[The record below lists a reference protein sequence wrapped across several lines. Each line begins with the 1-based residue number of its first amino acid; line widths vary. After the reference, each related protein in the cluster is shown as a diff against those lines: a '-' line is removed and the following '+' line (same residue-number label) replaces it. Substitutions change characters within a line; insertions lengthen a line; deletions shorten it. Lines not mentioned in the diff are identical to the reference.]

1 MKGFVYSHFNFTYMT
16 NPVKGFSKLS
26 KQAKIEWIV
35 DQYFDDKDK
44 AIELLQSY
52 WHDDE
57 KTQKLHDEFIENTI
71 SNFFTPY
78 GVAPNFLIDGKLFA
92 IPMAIEES
100 SVVAAAAKSASF
112 WLERGGFK
120 TTLLATIKIGHVHF
134 IYKGD
139 SETLRDFIEEIKDEF
154 YQDTESITANMQ
166 ARGGGIQSIELV
178 DKSDQ
183 LENYYQLEARF
194 ETCDSMG
201 ANFINSCLEQFSKTL
216 TSSMAGDSRFK
227 ADNSDIQIVM
237 CILSN
242 YTPECVVR
250 SEVSCP
256 IEKLTEGTEISAEEF
271 AEKFQRAVRIAEV
284 EPYRATTHNKGIMN
298 GIDAVVIATG
308 NDFRAVEAA
317 CHTYASRKGKYTSLT
332 HCEVKDGN
340 FRFWIDV
347 PLALG
352 TVGGLTSL
360 HPMVKFSLDLLGR
373 PSAYQLMSIV
383 ASSGLAQNFAA
394 LRALVTTG
402 IQKGHMKMH
411 LLNILNQLEATNEEK
426 AIIVDYFK
434 HNVVSHSAAVQKF
447 CEVRG
452 IKSPSEIKKS

>member
-1 MKGFVYSHFNFTYMT
+1 MT
-16 NPVKGFSKLS
+16 NPIKGFSKLS
-26 KQAKIEWIV
+26 KEGKIEWIV
-35 DQYFDDKDK
+35 DQYFQDKEG
-44 AIELLQSY
+44 AVELLKSY
-52 WHDDE
+52 WHDDQ
-57 KTQKLHDEFIENTI
+57 KVQKLHDEFIENTV

-78 GVAPNFLIDGKLFA
+78 GVAPNFLIDGKLYA
-92 IPMAIEES
+92 IPFAIEES

-120 TTLLATIKIGHVHF
+120 TTIISTTKIGHVHF
-134 IYKGD
+134 MYEGD
-139 SETLRDFIEEIKDEF
+139 ADKLRSFVSEIKDQF
-154 YQDTESITANMQ
+154 YKDTASITANME
-166 ARGGGIQSIELV
+166 ARGGGILDISLV
-178 DKSDQ
+178 DKTDQ
-183 LENYYQLEARF
+183 LDNYFQLEARF

-201 ANFINSCLEQFSKTL
+201 ANFINSCLEQFAQTF
-216 TSSMAGDSRFK
+216 TAAIVDDARFSESEK
-227 ADNSDIQIVM
+227 AVQIVM

-256 IEKLTEGTEISAEEF
+256 IEQLTDGSGISPEEF
-271 AEKFQRAVRIAEV
+271 AQKFSRAVKIAEV

-308 NDFRAVEAA
+308 NDFRAIEAA
-317 CHTYASRKGKYTSLT
+317 CHTYASRNGKYSSLT
-332 HCEVKDGN
+332 HCEVKDGT

-360 HPMVKFSLDLLGR
+360 HPMVKFSLELLGK
-373 PSAYQLMSIV
+373 PSAYELMSII

-394 LRALVTTG
+394 LRALTTTG

-426 AIIVDYFK
+426 DIIVDHFK
-434 HNVVSHSAAVQKF
+434 HNTVSHSAAVKKF

-452 IKSPSEIKKS
+452 IKSPEEIKKA

>member
-1 MKGFVYSHFNFTYMT
+1 MT
-16 NPVKGFSKLS
+16 NPIKGFSKLS
-26 KQAKIEWIV
+26 KQGKIEWIV
-35 DQYFDDKDK
+35 DQYFQDKEG
-44 AIELLQSY
+44 AVELLQSY
-52 WHDDE
+52 WHDDQ
-57 KTQKLHDEFIENTI
+57 KVQKLHDEFIENTI
-71 SNFFTPY
+71 SNFYTPY
-78 GVAPNFLIDGKLFA
+78 GVAPNFLIDGKLYA

-120 TTLLATIKIGHVHF
+120 TTIISTTKIGHVHF
-134 IYKGD
+134 MYNGD
-139 SETLRDFIEEIKDEF
+139 ADKLRAFIAEINDRF
-154 YQDTESITANMQ
+154 YQDTASITANME
-166 ARGGGIQSIELV
+166 ARGGGILDIKLV

-183 LENYYQLEARF
+183 LDNYFQLEARF

-201 ANFINSCLEQFSKTL
+201 ANFINSCLEQFAQTF
-216 TSSMAGDSRFK
+216 TAAIVDDSRFSESEK
-227 ADNSDIQIVM
+227 AVQVVM

-256 IEKLTEGTEISAEEF
+256 VEQLTDGSGISPEEF
-271 AEKFQRAVRIAEV
+271 AQKFSRAVKIAEI

-317 CHTYASRKGKYTSLT
+317 CHTYASKDGQYSSLT
-332 HCEVKDGN
+332 HCEVKDGI
-340 FRFWIDV
+340 FRFWIDA
-347 PLALG
+347 PMALG
-352 TVGGLTSL
+352 TVGGLTTL
-360 HPMVKFSLDLLGR
+360 HPMVKFSLELLGK
-373 PSAYQLMSIV
+373 PSAYELMSII

-394 LRALVTTG
+394 LRALTTTG

-426 AIIVDYFK
+426 DIIVDYFK
-434 HNVVSHSAAVQKF
+434 HNTVSHSAAVKKF
-447 CEVRG
+447 SEVRG
-452 IKSPSEIKKS
+452 IKSPEEIKKA